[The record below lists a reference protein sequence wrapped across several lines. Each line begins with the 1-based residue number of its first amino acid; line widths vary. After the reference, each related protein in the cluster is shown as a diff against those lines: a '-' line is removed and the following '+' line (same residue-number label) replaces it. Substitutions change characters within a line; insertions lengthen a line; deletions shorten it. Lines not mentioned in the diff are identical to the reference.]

1 MVPGN
6 QETLGRD
13 AMRRFLVGRT
23 LIGPL
28 FGALALVAALH
39 TTAAAQAPSAQT
51 PSSWPNKPVRIIVP
65 VTPGSALDITA
76 RIIAERLSAQLGQT
90 FVVENRTGAGGTI
103 GAAFVAKSDPD
114 GYTILIHSTAVTI
127 FPATFANLPF
137 ETSRDF
143 AAVTPAASVPLVLVV
158 SPSRHKS
165 LKDLVSTAK
174 AKPGSINYATVGA
187 GAAAHMTAERLRLSA
202 GFEAQQIPFRGAP
215 EAQTEVVAGR
225 VDFFFS
231 PVLAAL
237 PLIKSGQLLGLAV
250 SSAKRAS
257 ALPDVPTTIE
267 AGYPNSEYEF
277 WLGFFVPAKTP
288 RDIVER
294 LYQEIRKAKDHPD
307 VKAKLAASGGEPMD
321 MTPAQFQ
328 DYIRKSVAMNHVLA
342 KAAGIKPQ

>member
-1 MVPGN
+1 
-6 QETLGRD
+6 
-13 AMRRFLVGRT
+13 MRRR
-23 LIGPL
+23 L
-28 FGALALVAALH
+28 FAALALVAVMHAA
-39 TTAAAQAPSAQT
+39 AAAQTSSAQT
-51 PSSWPNKPVRIIVP
+51 SSTQTWPNKPVRIIVP
-65 VTPGSALDITA
+65 VTAGSALDITA
-76 RIIAERLSAQLGQT
+76 RVIAERLSAQLGQT

-114 GYTILIHSTAVTI
+114 GYTVLIHSTAVTI
-127 FPATFANLPF
+127 FPSTFANLPF
-137 ETSRDF
+137 DTARDF
-143 AAVTPAASVPLVLVV
+143 AAVAPAANVPLVLVV

-165 LKDLVSTAK
+165 LKELVAAAK

-237 PLIKSGQLLGLAV
+237 PLLKSGQLRALAV
-250 SSAKRAS
+250 SSSKRAS
-257 ALPDVPTTIE
+257 ALPDVPTTVE
-267 AGYPNSEYEF
+267 AGYPNSEYDF
-277 WLGFFVPAKTP
+277 WLGFFLPAKTP

-294 LYQEIRKAKDHPD
+294 LYQEIRKAKEHPD
-307 VKAKLAASGGEPMD
+307 VKAKLAKSGGEPMD
-321 MTPAQFQ
+321 MTAAQFQ
-328 DYIRKSVAMNHVLA
+328 DYIRKSVEMNRVLA

>member
-1 MVPGN
+1 M
-6 QETLGRD
+6 GRL
-13 AMRRFLVGRT
+13 AKGR
-23 LIGPL
+23 L
-28 FGALALVAALH
+28 FAALALVAALH

-76 RIIAERLSAQLGQT
+76 RVIAERLSAQLGQT

-103 GAAFVAKSDPD
+103 GAAYVAKSDPD
-114 GYTILIHSTAVTI
+114 GYTILIHSAAVTI

-137 ETSRDF
+137 DTARDL
-143 AAVTPAASVPLVLVV
+143 AAVTPAVSVPLVLVV
-158 SPSRHKS
+158 SPTRHKS
-165 LKDLVSTAK
+165 LKDLVSAAK
-174 AKPGSINYATVGA
+174 AKPGAINYATVGA

-237 PLIKSGQLLGLAV
+237 PLIKAGQLSALAV
-250 SSAKRAS
+250 SSARRS
-257 ALPDVPTTIE
+257 TSLPDVPTTIE
-267 AGYPNSEYEF
+267 AGYPNSDYEF
-277 WLGFFVPAKTP
+277 WLGFFLPAKTP

-294 LYQEIRKAKDHPD
+294 LYQEIRKAKDHPE

-321 MTPAQFQ
+321 MTPAEFQ

-342 KAAGIKPQ
+342 KAAGIKLQ

>member
-1 MVPGN
+1 M
-6 QETLGRD
+6 GRRLL
-13 AMRRFLVGRT
+13 A
-23 LIGPL
+23 
-28 FGALALVAALH
+28 ALALLAVIH
-39 TTAAAQAPSAQT
+39 TAIAAQTSFAQTSSAQH
-51 PSSWPNKPVRIIVP
+51 WPAKPVRIIVP
-65 VTPGSALDITA
+65 VTAGSALDITA
-76 RIIAERLSAQLGQT
+76 RVIAERLSAQLGQT

-137 ETSRDF
+137 DTARDF
-143 AAVTPAASVPLVLVV
+143 AAVAPAASVPLVLVV

-165 LKDLVSTAK
+165 LKDLVAAAK

-237 PLIKSGQLLGLAV
+237 PLLKSGQLRALAV
-250 SSAKRAS
+250 SSTKRAS
-257 ALPDVPTTIE
+257 ALPDVPTTVE
-267 AGYPNSEYEF
+267 AGYPNSEYDF
-277 WLGFFVPAKTP
+277 WLGFFLPAKTP

-294 LYQEIRKAKDHPD
+294 LHQEIRKAKEHPD
-307 VKAKLAASGGEPMD
+307 VKAKLARSGSEPMD
-321 MTPAQFQ
+321 MTSGEFQ
-328 DYIRKSVAMNHVLA
+328 DYIRKSVEMNRVLA

>member
-1 MVPGN
+1 M
-6 QETLGRD
+6 GRYF
-13 AMRRFLVGRT
+13 A
-23 LIGPL
+23 
-28 FGALALVAALH
+28 ALALSGAALLAALH
-39 TTAAAQAPSAQT
+39 TTAAAQT
-51 PSSWPNKPVRIIVP
+51 PSVQTWPNKPVRVIVP

-76 RIIAERLSAQLGQT
+76 RVIAERLSAQLGQT

-103 GAAFVAKSDPD
+103 GAAFVAKSEPD

-137 ETSRDF
+137 DTARDF
-143 AAVTPAASVPLVLVV
+143 AAVTPAVSVPLVLVV

-165 LKDLVSTAK
+165 LKELVSAAK

-231 PVLAAL
+231 PVLVAQ
-237 PLIKSGQLLGLAV
+237 PLITAGQLSALAV
-250 SSAKRAS
+250 SSARRS
-257 ALPDVPTTIE
+257 TSLPDVPTTIE

-277 WLGFFVPAKTP
+277 WLGFFLPAKTP

-328 DYIRKSVAMNHVLA
+328 DYVRKSVEMNHVLA